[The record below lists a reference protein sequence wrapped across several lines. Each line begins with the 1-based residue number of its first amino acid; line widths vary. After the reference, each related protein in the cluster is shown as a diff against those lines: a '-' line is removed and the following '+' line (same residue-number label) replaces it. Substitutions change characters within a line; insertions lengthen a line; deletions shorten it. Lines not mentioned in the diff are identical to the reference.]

1 MEKQP
6 TLVQEVV
13 NYFFEIKG
21 WANQEKS
28 FYSKNKILY
37 GRYTKPARELLV
49 LCDNDLTK
57 IKKYIKLLS
66 EWAEKNKLSWSL
78 ETVIKRWN
86 DFKDVEEK
94 LEPYSTTL
102 DYFHEQNE
110 EFNKRYGKYLS

>member
-6 TLVQEVV
+6 TQVQEVV

-21 WANQEKS
+21 WANKEKS

-37 GRYTKPARELLV
+37 GRYTKPARELLI
-49 LCDNDLTK
+49 LTDNDLTQ
-57 IKKYIKLLS
+57 IKKRIKMLA
-66 EWAEKNKLSWSL
+66 EWCEKNHLSWSL

-86 DFKDVEEK
+86 DFKDVEDK

-102 DYFHEQNE
+102 DYFEEQNKL
-110 EFNKRYGKYLS
+110 FNKRYGEFLK